1 MIVKFGKEY
10 LMKLNKG
17 NLGKCLGFTIIEL
30 LTVMGIIAI
39 LIGLLVPA
47 LNLVKDYTKEL
58 EQKAQFH
65 SIEAALGMFSAED
78 RYGRYPESND
88 NQGNDLFVPPDQE
101 HPVDPTPY
109 CGANKLAEA
118 MVGWDLLGYHRNSDF
133 RSDGGFRHPDGDGI
147 QREAALGAYHANENY
162 DGTPIG
168 GTINPLYA
176 ETAAEN
182 VRARWGPLIELENA
196 NAYRMADVY
205 DPCEVIEEPGFGSP
219 DGFNPSSYVLCD
231 VFAKRRHAGK
241 KTGMPILYY
250 RARTQYTEQD
260 YDDIPGNEIQNDI
273 YYYPDNFNLLSL
285 GSADEPTHRH
295 PLANNLQGG
304 GNSLTDGAP
313 VLRSE
318 YDWADFESMILNPQ
332 VTTIK
337 RPYRAGSYIL
347 ISAGKDGL
355 YGTPDDIFNFDKE

>member
-1 MIVKFGKEY
+1 MKADKG
-10 LMKLNKG
+10 KLNK
-17 NLGKCLGFTIIEL
+17 CSGFTIVEL

-47 LNLVKDYTKEL
+47 LSLVKDYSKEL

-88 NQGNDLFVPPDQE
+88 NSLDPFTGAVHDW
-101 HPVDPTPY
+101 DPTPY

-118 MVGWDLLGYHRNSDF
+118 LVGWDLLGYHPNSDF
-133 RSDGGFRHPDGDGI
+133 RSDGGFRHPDGDGSI
-147 QREAALGAYHANENY
+147 QEADMKAYHANQNY
-162 DGTPIG
+162 DGQPEA

-182 VRARWGPLIELENA
+182 VKARWGPLIELENA
-196 NAYRMADVY
+196 NAFRLDELY
-205 DPCEVIEEPGFGSP
+205 DPTDAVGPGLGDFDTDP
-219 DGFNPSSYVLCD
+219 CKPKIVLCD
-231 VFAKRRHAGK
+231 VFAKKRYAGK

-250 RARTQYTEQD
+250 KARTEFTEQRVD
-260 YDDIPGNEIQNDI
+260 EPLLPDQVHGTDDDI
-273 YYYPDNFNLLSL
+273 YYYMDNYNLLAL
-285 GSADEPTHRH
+285 GSAEKPNNWH
-295 PLANNLQGG
+295 PLANGLEGDGG
-304 GNSLTDGAP
+304 SLTAGDPANT
-313 VLRSE
+313 LTTLF
-318 YDWADFESMILNPQ
+318 DFQDFENMILNPQ
-332 VTTIK
+332 VTAIN

-355 YGTPDDIFNFDKE
+355 YGSADDIFNFDKE

>member
-1 MIVKFGKEY
+1 MKVDKG
-10 LMKLNKG
+10 KLNK
-17 NLGKCLGFTIIEL
+17 CSGFTIVEL

-88 NQGNDLFVPPDQE
+88 NVDLL
-101 HPVDPTPY
+101 DPTKDNQYDIPLGVPY

-118 MVGWDLLGYHRNSDF
+118 IVGLDFLGFHPNSDF
-133 RSDGGFRHPDGDGI
+133 RSNNTFSHPEPDEPTGMLHD
-147 QREAALGAYHANENY
+147 APTYHA
-162 DGTPIG
+162 DTPYEPD
-168 GTINPLYA
+168 NPLYV

-182 VRARWGPLIELENA
+182 VKARWGPFVELENA
-196 NAYRMADVY
+196 NAFMVTDIY
-205 DPCEVIEEPGFGSP
+205 DQDAIEGPGIGDFDP
-219 DGFNPSSYVLCD
+219 DRANLVLCD
-231 VFAKRRHAGK
+231 VFAKKRHASK

-250 RARTQYTEQD
+250 RARTNFTQQDWEARPEQPLGGIID
-260 YDDIPGNEIQNDI
+260 DI
-273 YYYPDNFNLLSL
+273 YYYIDNYNLLAL
-285 GSADEPTHRH
+285 GSAETPGNWH
-295 PLANNLQGG
+295 PLANGLPGDGG
-304 GNSLTDGAP
+304 GDLSAGNPNPESWD
-313 VLRSE
+313 
-318 YDWADFESMILNPQ
+318 DWRDFESMILNPQ
-332 VTTIK
+332 VTAIK